1 MILLADA
8 AVAVGQVPI
17 DAPAAGDGVAIVRA
31 RERGP
36 LGDAEVGFD
45 GIEPRRVGGSP
56 HRLNPKPAEQGQEA
70 GMIVHVPQIIH
81 DDEQSPAWVARAQ
94 TPEGLA
100 DFDDPLAPTEHA
112 TETIGVDIVEPQKL
126 LGAVG
131 APIGG
136 PHAQRPPAPAPGDP
150 AQRPQFQGPPLVEAN
165 HRRPRRTRLVELADT
180 FFFRSNAGSS
190 EVFQVRMRWA
200 CSPSRRR
207 SRRTHS
213 SVIGGRTPRC
223 RQYSAS
229 LGTVQA
235 AKGRPRSAGLDSA
248 MSINSRT
255 WGPVMIGG
263 RPCGLDARSNV
274 VKPLSLNRC
283 THSYAMVTAQPT
295 RSAASAIERPLATSA
310 ITRYRRCRRTD
321 RRRSPTFAC
330 STRRSPRLNA
340 RSRTDLA
347 MLSLLADSV
356 DGGLQISRHI
366 KLDRH

>member
-1 MILLADA
+1 MILLPDALIAVAKGAVDA
-8 AVAVGQVPI
+8 APPGHMVAV
-17 DAPAAGDGVAIVRA
+17 VRA
-31 RERGP
+31 GERGP
-36 LGDAEVGFD
+36 SRDPEVDVD
-45 GIEPRRVGGSP
+45 GVEPGGVGRRPDGVDVQAS
-56 HRLNPKPAEQGQEA
+56 EQRQEA
-70 GMIVHVPQIIH
+70 RMVVDVVQVIH
-81 DDEQSPAWVARAQ
+81 DDDQAFAGGAGPQPPECLAHLDDARA
-94 TPEGLA
+94 PA
-100 DFDDPLAPTEHA
+100 EHA
-112 TETIGVDIVEPQKL
+112 AEAIGMHIVEPQEL
-126 LGAVG
+126 LGAF
-131 APIGG
+131 G
-136 PHAQRPPAPAPGDP
+136 PAIRGPQPLRPAPPGPGHP
-150 AQRPQFQGPPLVEAN
+150 AQGLELQGPPLVEAD
-165 HRRPRRTRLVELADT
+165 HCRPRRTRPVQLADA

-200 CSPSRRR
+200 RSPSRRR

-263 RPCGLDARSNV
+263 RPCGLDAHSNV

-347 MLSLLADSV
+347 MLSLLA
-356 DGGLQISRHI
+356 
-366 KLDRH
+366 